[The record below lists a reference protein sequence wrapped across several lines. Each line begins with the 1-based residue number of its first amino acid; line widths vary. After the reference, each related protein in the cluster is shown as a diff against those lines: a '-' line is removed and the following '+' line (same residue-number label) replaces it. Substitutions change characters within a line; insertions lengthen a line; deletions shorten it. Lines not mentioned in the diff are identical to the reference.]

1 MRCAIRSLLECTPL
15 GLFTL
20 KRRKKQSNFYGWYY
34 CHPSQS
40 NQLTEMIMEK
50 KENNSVFE
58 NLHEWS
64 NRMQGAREM
73 LIKLYEDDNMIL
85 PLGLKRS
92 EDRVYTKAIVTL
104 LASELRNVQE
114 YLLGTN
120 IGFRNHVNDKK
131 GKLISCEAYFV
142 R

>member
-1 MRCAIRSLLECTPL
+1 
-15 GLFTL
+15 
-20 KRRKKQSNFYGWYY
+20 
-34 CHPSQS
+34 
-40 NQLTEMIMEK
+40 MEK
-50 KENNSVFE
+50 QNNGFE

-64 NRMQGAREM
+64 ERMQGAREM

-104 LASELRNVQE
+104 LASDLRNVQE

-120 IGFRNHVNDKK
+120 IGFRNHVRDKK
-131 GKLISCEAYFV
+131 GKLIRCEAYFV